1 MRSFFSCAAVLCAA
15 VSLLVCGC
23 PQQTTNPI
31 NPGADGWIS
40 LGAGA
45 DPAGKTS
52 LEIRFYPQSCA
63 SPETLLPASCE
74 TLPGYQKLSVPL
86 GSVAFPYE
94 FHIGPEGVGATSDQ
108 DWLVLAWLSG
118 AYGASLPAAG
128 EYFGIAAVALPDCT
142 SRCNVTCYCGR
153 VHYVGVVIDTIAN

>member
-31 NPGADGWIS
+31 APGADGWIS

-45 DPAGKTS
+45 DPAGKAS
-52 LEIRFYPQSCA
+52 LEIRFYARNFA
-63 SPETLLPASCE
+63 SAETLLPASCE
-74 TLPGYQKLSVPL
+74 ARDGCQKLSIPL
-86 GSVAFPYE
+86 GGVSFPRE
-94 FHIGPEGVGATSDQ
+94 FHIGPEGVGATNDQ

-118 AYGASLPAAG
+118 TYGASLPAAG

-153 VHYVGVVIDTIAN
+153 VHDVGVVIDTIAN